1 MNSSYNLKEKVQQRR
16 NTFTNVKL
24 FNLLN
29 TTTSQ
34 LSLIQLV

>member
-1 MNSSYNLKEKVQQRR
+1 MNSIYYLKEKVQQRR

-29 TTTSQ
+29 TTTSH
-34 LSLIQLV
+34 LFLIQLF